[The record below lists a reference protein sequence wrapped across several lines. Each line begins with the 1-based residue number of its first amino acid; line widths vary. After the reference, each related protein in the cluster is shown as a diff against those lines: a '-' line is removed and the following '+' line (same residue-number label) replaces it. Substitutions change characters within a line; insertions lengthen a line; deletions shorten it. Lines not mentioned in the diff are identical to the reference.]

1 MSTYLRLLAA
11 FAAIL
16 TAALAGFNA
25 FINPYGHFDFP
36 KVSGVNQSA
45 LGFNHRLQLAKAL
58 AVSRIRPAS
67 IILGNSRAEAGYD
80 PQHPGFAERPAYNLA
95 VGGSGLGPV
104 RRLFLEAL
112 AAGGL
117 RHAVL
122 ALDLTMFEPAA
133 QEAGLDAVLLTDAS
147 GNLAAG
153 GRQWRRLAFILLSG
167 TATSDSWW
175 SLTHQGK
182 AVAIYQPSG
191 LREEAYDIDQVRRE
205 GGARRASLRVESSF
219 LTGTLRDV
227 ASADFRASYA
237 ATLAQLQEIIAL
249 AAERN
254 VRLTLIINPIHARQS
269 YVLEAAGLW
278 SVYEMWKRDIT
289 NTAARSSR
297 RDLIALWDFSGI
309 SPCTAEPMPADAD
322 IASNMRWY
330 RESSHFRRVL
340 GDRVFDRVFARADDG
355 ACPGLGLQLSPATL
369 DATLAE
375 QRAALAHWKTSHP
388 ADVAEID
395 ELARRYGRV
404 RTGQ

>member
-1 MSTYLRLLAA
+1 MSAYLRLLAT
-11 FAAIL
+11 FTAIL
-16 TAALAGFNA
+16 AAALAGFNA
-25 FINPYGHFDFP
+25 IVDPYGQFDPP
-36 KVSGVNQSA
+36 KIAGVNQSA

-80 PQHPGFAERPAYNLA
+80 PQHPGLVERPAYNLA
-95 VGGSGLGPV
+95 IGGSGLSMV
-104 RRLFLEAL
+104 HRYFLEAL

-117 RHAVL
+117 RHAVV

-147 GNLAAG
+147 GKLVAG
-153 GRQWRRLAFILLSG
+153 GREWRRLAFILLSG
-167 TATSDSWW
+167 TASSDSWW
-175 SLTHQGK
+175 SLTHQDK
-182 AVAIYQPSG
+182 PVAIYQPSG

-205 GGARRASLRVESSF
+205 GGARRASLRVEASF

-237 ATLAQLQEIIAL
+237 ATLAQLREIIAR

-269 YVLEAAGLW
+269 YMLAAAGLW
-278 SVYEMWKRDIT
+278 RVYEEWKR
-289 NTAARSSR
+289 NLATAAMQSSR
-297 RDLIALWDFSGI
+297 SELVALWDFSGI
-309 SPCTAEPMPADAD
+309 SPCTAESMPAIGDA
-322 IASNMRWY
+322 ASSMRWY
-330 RESSHFRRVL
+330 RESSHFRRAL

-355 ACPGLGLQLSPATL
+355 ACPGLGSQLAPLTL

-375 QRAALAHWKTSHP
+375 QRAALAHWETSHP

-395 ELARRYGRV
+395 ALARRYGRV
-404 RTGQ
+404 RPSQ